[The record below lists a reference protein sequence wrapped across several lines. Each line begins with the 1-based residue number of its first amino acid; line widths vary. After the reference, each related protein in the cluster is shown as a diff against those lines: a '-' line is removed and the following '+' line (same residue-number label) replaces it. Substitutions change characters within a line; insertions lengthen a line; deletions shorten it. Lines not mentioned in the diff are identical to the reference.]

1 MNRLSAQ
8 VAVASGVAA
17 LLIGGAV
24 YAGGGGPQRARDASA
39 LTQDWLARSGGQ
51 QVLGDSRSP
60 GVPSIQRIQ
69 HDDVGFTVTVA
80 PARPGPNLVRVDQTH
95 LGGHRAAH
103 RPVLVGTGDDDFV
116 RARPRPGTDG
126 LWAVVDLP
134 EGSGNVVVTHG
145 PRHLIPF
152 AVETG
157 TDPAGGSWVGPDGPE
172 CLTAA
177 AARVLAGGGATR
189 SCPADSLS
197 PADATALR
205 SVVDT
210 LTSRGVEEIAVEQDR
225 SRRSREAGALVRK
238 VATDAGVEVVDPAEG
253 PVGRTA
259 LVVVSGWA
267 DAARSLSR
275 ITALPLDRQPMRTD
289 GTWLAPWLLTPEVV
303 DSTAGAVV
311 PLDFDVRDPAGQ
323 EFGAILAKYLPGQ
336 SPTASGFVAWREAR
350 GLQPAD
356 LLLFAATRTA
366 VMANQGTAHGA
377 HQTTVAWFP
386 GGTVTPI
393 GPPSGR

>member
-1 MNRLSAQ
+1 MNRLGAQ

-17 LLIGGAV
+17 LLVGGAV
-24 YAGGGGPQRARDASA
+24 YAGGGGPERARDTSA
-39 LTQDWLARSGGQ
+39 LRHDWLARSSVQ
-51 QVLGDSRSP
+51 EVLGGSRSP
-60 GVPSIQRIQ
+60 GIPSIQRMR
-69 HDDVGFTVTVA
+69 HENVGFTVTVA
-80 PARPGPNLVRVDQTH
+80 PARPGPNLVRIDTTH
-95 LGGHRAAH
+95 LGGDRGAH
-103 RPVLVGTGDDDFV
+103 LPVLVGAGADDAV

-134 EGSGNVVVTHG
+134 EGSETVFVTHG

-157 TDPAGGSWVGPDGPE
+157 SDPVDESWAGPDGPE
-172 CLTAA
+172 CLTSA

-210 LTSRGVEEIAVEQDR
+210 LVSRGVEEIAVEQDR
-225 SRRSREAGALVRK
+225 SRRSREAGALVRQ
-238 VATDAGVEVVDPAEG
+238 VASAAGVDVANAAAAPT
-253 PVGRTA
+253 GRAA

-267 DAARSLSR
+267 DAARSLR
-275 ITALPLDRQPMRTD
+275 RVTALPVREQPLRTD
-289 GTWLAPWLLTPEVV
+289 GTWLAPWLLTPGVA

-323 EFGAILAKYLPGQ
+323 EFSATLAKYLPGQ
-336 SPTASGFVAWREAR
+336 APTASGFVAWREAR
-350 GLQPAD
+350 GLAPAD

-366 VMANQGTAHGA
+366 VMANQGAGHGA
-377 HQTTVAWFP
+377 HETTVAWFP